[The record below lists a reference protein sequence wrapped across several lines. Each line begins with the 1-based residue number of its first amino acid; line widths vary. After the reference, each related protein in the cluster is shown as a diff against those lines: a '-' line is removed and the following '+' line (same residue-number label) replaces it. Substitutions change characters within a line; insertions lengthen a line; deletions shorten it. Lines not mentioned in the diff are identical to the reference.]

1 MGLERT
7 ILIVHL
13 TIQVLPRE
21 VAIPDLYLDRDLDLY
36 LDRDLDLCLDL
47 ALLS

>member
-1 MGLERT
+1 
-7 ILIVHL
+7 
-13 TIQVLPRE
+13 